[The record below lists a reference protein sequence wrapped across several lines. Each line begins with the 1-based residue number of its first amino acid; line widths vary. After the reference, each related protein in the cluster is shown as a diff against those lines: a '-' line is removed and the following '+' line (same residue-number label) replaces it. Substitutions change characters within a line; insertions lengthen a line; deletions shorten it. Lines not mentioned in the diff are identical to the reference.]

1 MSGKTFHCLSKVG
14 EQGVIGGIFT
24 GGVHLKLSALGGLC
38 SLEVHLDVIV
48 RSIVCDSNATTLF
61 PHPIQLVLLEK
72 TPRVRLE

>member
-48 RSIVCDSNATTLF
+48 RTIRVGACLFVIV
-61 PHPIQLVLLEK
+61 
-72 TPRVRLE
+72 TPKIYFRTQYSV